1 MHKTFDS
8 VQQHGSVRATVHES
22 VVCMHLRVRVRA
34 SVSVSVS
41 DGGCMGSH
49 IVNLGKA
56 PVCLRE
62 EVLNWG
68 IDDAREQAVA
78 KSLEERRKEE
88 NNAERGRFRA
98 LID

>member
-1 MHKTFDS
+1 
-8 VQQHGSVRATVHES
+8 
-22 VVCMHLRVRVRA
+22 
-34 SVSVSVS
+34 
-41 DGGCMGSH
+41 MGSH